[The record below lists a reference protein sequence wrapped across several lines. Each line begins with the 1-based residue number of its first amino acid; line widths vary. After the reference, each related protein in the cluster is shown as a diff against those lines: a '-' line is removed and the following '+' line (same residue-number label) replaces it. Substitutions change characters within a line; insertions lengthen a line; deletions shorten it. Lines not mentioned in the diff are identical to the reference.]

1 MREEPWSITGTCT
14 WIQKTKQ
21 DLTLWK
27 ILHSHQ
33 RMMFLQ
39 NKGTVKASQ
48 TDLLASNIT
57 LNSTTRT
64 NHLLVSRL
72 YDTER
77 PVQKYPQWK
86 CSFTDQRIFVLLA
99 NLAQHM
105 LIHMKAKKKRCLHCC
120 FFLMR
125 VRARSFSARKFRAR
139 NKWTGTCT
147 WIPKTKVVFSTV
159 CTATQKSIKKR
170 YLL

>member
-1 MREEPWSITGTCT
+1 M
-14 WIQKTKQ
+14 
-21 DLTLWK
+21 WK

-39 NKGTVKASQ
+39 NKGTAKASQ

-86 CSFTDQRIFVLLA
+86 CSFTDQRIFVPLWD
-99 NLAQHM
+99 LAQQV
-105 LIHMKAKKKRCLHCC
+105 LIHMKAKKKRCLLLLSGSIASLFISLYHRCSQITN
-120 FFLMR
+120 R
-125 VRARSFSARKFRAR
+125 VPADSTLDHDGLKFSIMSMA
-139 NKWTGTCT
+139 
-147 WIPKTKVVFSTV
+147 S
-159 CTATQKSIKKR
+159 
-170 YLL
+170 